1 MKISE
6 KYESFNEENV
16 ETSKIDF
23 KKLYN
28 LFFYFFYNS
37 SSSFDNKKLNEI
49 IRIISHLSV
58 RTRETIRF
66 GIFWTFFYR

>member
-6 KYESFNEENV
+6 KYESFNEGKV

-37 SSSFDNKKLNEI
+37 SSSFE
-49 IRIISHLSV
+49 
-58 RTRETIRF
+58 
-66 GIFWTFFYR
+66 G